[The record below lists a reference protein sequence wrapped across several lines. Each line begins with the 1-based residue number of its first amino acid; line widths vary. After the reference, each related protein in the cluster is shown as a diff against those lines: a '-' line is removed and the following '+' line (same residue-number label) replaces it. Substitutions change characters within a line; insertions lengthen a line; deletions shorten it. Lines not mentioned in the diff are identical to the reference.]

1 MDSTPSVP
9 DQIRHN
15 AALVLSMARNDLDQD
30 IGYDEAGV
38 RWLDGYV
45 QRLHERGDTELNAK
59 LVSNLGSFL
68 GECIVQSHGGIWTE
82 MDGQWGVQFDER
94 NAVYPFNKVSKQ
106 LESGGEDSIL
116 SLFTTIPIL
125 FIHLKR

>member
-9 DQIRHN
+9 DQLRHN
-15 AALVLSMARNDLDQD
+15 AALVLSTARNDLDQD

-68 GECIVQSHGGIWTE
+68 GECIIRSYGGVWAEI
-82 MDGQWGVQFDER
+82 DGQWGVQFDER

-106 LESGGEDSIL
+106 LESGSDDSVL
-116 SLFTTIPIL
+116 SLFTMIPVV
-125 FIHLKR
+125 FIHPKR

>member
-1 MDSTPSVP
+1 
-9 DQIRHN
+9 
-15 AALVLSMARNDLDQD
+15 MARNDLDQD

-68 GECIVQSHGGIWTE
+68 GECIIRSYGGVWAEI
-82 MDGQWGVQFDER
+82 DGQWGVQFDER

-106 LESGGEDSIL
+106 LESGSDDSVL
-116 SLFTTIPIL
+116 SLLTTIPVL